1 MHNGP
6 IYSLDYSPNSMMLAS
21 GSMDKSA
28 KILKFKNYGIENER
42 DPNEMAEL
50 DIELNLGTHKGMIR
64 SVKFG

>member
-1 MHNGP
+1 
-6 IYSLDYSPNSMMLAS
+6 MMLAS